1 MSELIDKWAL
11 VTGASSGLGTDF
23 AEILAERGANLVLVA
38 RRKDRLEELA
48 QRLERERGVSTRV
61 IAADLSDAGARQGL
75 FDDLAASGTEIDVL
89 VNNAGFGVYGPF
101 IEADW
106 PREDQMLQLNVVGLT
121 HLTKLFLRGMVAR
134 NRGWILQVASIGAYQ
149 PSPMYGAYSATKAYV
164 LSFGE
169 ALSFELR
176 DTNVKVSV
184 LSPGVTKTEFL
195 AVSGQKP
202 NFYQR
207 MSMATSRSVAE
218 AGIRAMLRGKPSH
231 VPGLMNQLP
240 IQMLRL
246 TPRRMQARVASML
259 MSMK

>member
-1 MSELIDKWAL
+1 MSELIDKWAV

-38 RRKDRLEELA
+38 RRKDRLEALA
-48 QRLERERGVSTRV
+48 QRLISERGIEARV
-61 IAADLSDAGARQGL
+61 VAT
-75 FDDLAASGTEIDVL
+75 DLAEAEGREALAAQLAEDGIDVDVL
-89 VNNAGFGVYGPF
+89 INNAGFGVYGRF
-101 IEADW
+101 VDADW
-106 PREDQMLQLNVVGLT
+106 QREDQMLQLNVVALT

-134 NRGWILQVASIGAYQ
+134 NRGWVLQVASIGAYQ

-195 AVSGQKP
+195 DVAGQRP
-202 NFYQR
+202 NLYQR
-207 MSMATSRSVAE
+207 MSMATSRAVAD
-218 AGIRAMLRGKPSH
+218 AGIRAMLRGQPSH
-231 VPGLMNQLP
+231 VPGLLNQLP

-246 TPRRMQARVASML
+246 TPRRFQARIANLL